1 MEDFFLD
8 ISYKNKTV
16 RFKVV
21 NPEAPLATLMD
32 NLRHSIG
39 EDGRLIFDFPSIDQ
53 TGAPLDYFFGKED
66 PQVHEI
72 RVLRPRIGREDQKLA
87 DYNVNNCI
95 GCNSCFTREGNKCFQ
110 NDDIVQIY
118 EKLRNADTVAIA
130 SPEYF

>member
-1 MEDFFLD
+1 MEEFFLD

-32 NLRHSIG
+32 NLRHAIG

-53 TGAPLDYFFGKED
+53 TGAHLDYFFGKED

-87 DYNVNNCI
+87 DYNVKNGDLVYLVPDPI
-95 GCNSCFTREGNKCFQ
+95 PG
-110 NDDIVQIY
+110 
-118 EKLRNADTVAIA
+118 
-130 SPEYF
+130 